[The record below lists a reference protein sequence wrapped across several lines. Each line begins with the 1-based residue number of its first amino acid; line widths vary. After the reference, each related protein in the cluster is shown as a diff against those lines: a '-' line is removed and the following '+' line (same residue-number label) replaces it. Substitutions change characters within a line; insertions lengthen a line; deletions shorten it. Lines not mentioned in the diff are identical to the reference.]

1 MPHDAAPR
9 PQQRGSETAMINGM
23 CESEGSGDE
32 SSDLDRN
39 AIQKQ
44 RQNRDSPD
52 LAGQACSPHFGHT
65 ISHGIAI
72 LHIRYHTTSRPT
84 KDA

>member
-23 CESEGSGDE
+23 CESEGSGGE

-39 AIQKQ
+39 AIQRQ
-44 RQNRDSPD
+44 RQNRDSPE
-52 LAGQACSPHFGHT
+52 LASAGVLGCSYLRMGNN
-65 ISHGIAI
+65 
-72 LHIRYHTTSRPT
+72 
-84 KDA
+84 